1 MSSAQS
7 LSAPVDGEAVAVDT
21 ARPVIFVVSQSGSRA
36 NGGVESISEILQRLR
51 RVKPI
56 VVTHRETAVTQRWRE
71 AGYSVKAWPM
81 HANGVR
87 MISALAANL
96 KMFRLV
102 RTTGC
107 RVVHC
112 NDIAA
117 LWHTAFGAR
126 LAGAKV
132 VFNVRNIK
140 PATQRY
146 GWRWQWARR
155 LSQRQVVLSREMQTE
170 LQRRLGVAN
179 DDREGIDY
187 IYSAVDLTRF
197 SPVDDSRRI
206 ELRQRLGIPA
216 DSFAIGCVAPFDQRK
231 AQLDFI
237 RQAGPHVKNLMPQ
250 ARIYFIGDFVPAQ
263 NDYARRCAEA
273 AESIGLADRI
283 SFVGFSTDINNWYR
297 ALDVTVIASRNEG
310 LARCMIESLAC
321 GTPVVSFEVCSARE
335 ILEQLDRGLVVPQG
349 DYPALV
355 RAIGRLA
362 AEDETRRKLGKTSV
376 DAARRLFDPRRAVA
390 RYEQLYLAL
399 TED

>member
-7 LSAPVDGEAVAVDT
+7 LSAPVDSEAVAVDT

-81 HANGVR
+81 DANGVR
-87 MISALAANL
+87 MISALASNL

-237 RQAGPHVKNLMPQ
+237 RQAGPLVKNLMPQ

-335 ILEQLDRGLVVPQG
+335 ILDHLDRGLVVPQ
-349 DYPALV
+349 DNYPALV

>member
-1 MSSAQS
+1 
-7 LSAPVDGEAVAVDT
+7 
-21 ARPVIFVVSQSGSRA
+21 
-36 NGGVESISEILQRLR
+36 
-51 RVKPI
+51 
-56 VVTHRETAVTQRWRE
+56 
-71 AGYSVKAWPM
+71 
-81 HANGVR
+81 
-87 MISALAANL
+87 
-96 KMFRLV
+96 
-102 RTTGC
+102 
-107 RVVHC
+107 
-112 NDIAA
+112 
-117 LWHTAFGAR
+117 
-126 LAGAKV
+126 
-132 VFNVRNIK
+132 
-140 PATQRY
+140 
-146 GWRWQWARR
+146 
-155 LSQRQVVLSREMQTE
+155 MQTE

>member
-7 LSAPVDGEAVAVDT
+7 LSAPVDSEAVAVDT

-81 HANGVR
+81 DANGVR
-87 MISALAANL
+87 MISTLASNL

-197 SPVDDSRRI
+197 SPADDSRRI

-237 RQAGPHVKNLMPQ
+237 RQAGPLVKNLVPQ
-250 ARIYFIGDFVPAQ
+250 ARIYFVGDFVPDQ

-349 DYPALV
+349 NYPALV

>member
-7 LSAPVDGEAVAVDT
+7 LSAPVDSEAVAVDT

-81 HANGVR
+81 DANGVR

-146 GWRWQWARR
+146 GWRWQWGRR